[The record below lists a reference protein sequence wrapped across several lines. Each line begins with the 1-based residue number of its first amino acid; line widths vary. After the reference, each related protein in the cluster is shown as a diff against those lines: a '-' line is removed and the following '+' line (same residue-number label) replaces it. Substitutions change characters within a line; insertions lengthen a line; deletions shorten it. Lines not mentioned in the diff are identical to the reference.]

1 MRGCNVKIYSNQ
13 YQRKTKD
20 FMLLDEVF
28 LRGRT
33 YTLNN
38 NADDKM
44 DLKET
49 FTTNSLPNNLEF

>member
-1 MRGCNVKIYSNQ
+1 
-13 YQRKTKD
+13 
-20 FMLLDEVF
+20 MLLDEVF